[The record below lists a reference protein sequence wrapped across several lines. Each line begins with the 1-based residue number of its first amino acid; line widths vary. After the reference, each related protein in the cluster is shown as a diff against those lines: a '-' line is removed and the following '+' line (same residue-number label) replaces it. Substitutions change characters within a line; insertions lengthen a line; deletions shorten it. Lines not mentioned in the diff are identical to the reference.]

1 MSVAFVGSSDEIA
14 PTLGLGCADAAAT
27 PGTSASA
34 ARTHSTIHTR
44 AIPEI
49 RLSCRRRV
57 IPECQAPS
65 THSRV
70 PALDE

>member
-44 AIPEI
+44 AIER